1 MDEDERRALPPE
13 EPPREDDAEPAAPE
27 LGQRGGEAADGMDEA
42 FQEELQNLQQE
53 IARFK
58 ELYLRKLADFD
69 NYRKRQE
76 REMVEFRRY
85 ANSELMRDLLPV
97 LDNLERALAAPGGD
111 GGGLRDGVELVL
123 RLFKNILER
132 HGLFEVDPLDQP
144 FDPALHEAIQRYE
157 VAGIEE
163 AKVVQVLQKG
173 YRLGE
178 RLIRPAL
185 VIVAVPS
192 VAAAGAGPERAPE
205 GNDGQDHRN

>member
-1 MDEDERRALPPE
+1 MSDDERQFVPPE
-13 EPPREDDAEPAAPE
+13 EAKKDQEGEPRGAGLEQEI
-27 LGQRGGEAADGMDEA
+27 GGGPGGADEA

-53 IARFK
+53 ITKFK

-85 ANSELMRDLLPV
+85 ANADLIRDCLPV
-97 LDNLERALAAPGGD
+97 LDNLERALAVPGGA
-111 GGGLRDGVELVL
+111 GGGLREGVELVL
-123 RLFKNILER
+123 KLFRDTLGR
-132 HGLFEVDPLDQP
+132 HGLSEIDPIEQP
-144 FDPALHEAIQRYE
+144 FDPAVHEAIQRHE
-157 VAGIEE
+157 VSGVEDAT
-163 AKVVQVLQKG
+163 VVQVLQKG

-192 VAAAGAGPERAPE
+192 GAGESTDNERTTE
-205 GNDGQDHRN
+205 GSHGQDHRN